1 MPQPKGYFLYVNLP
15 AAKVRERL
23 KGFGHGVRKIQSG
36 GRKQAVVIHTATGKH
51 LEELQAKFADVGCSS
66 TPNDLGEP
74 IETLR
79 NLGPASGEAMRAVGI
94 RTIGDLQ
101 RIGPVAAFQLVKRV
115 RPNATLNWLWA
126 MAAGLKDL
134 DLRELSTETKDRLRS
149 ELEELQ

>member
-51 LEELQAKFADVGCSS
+51 LTELMAKFADVGCSGTQS
-66 TPNDLGEP
+66 DLGEP

-79 NLGPASGEAMRAVGI
+79 NLGQASGEALRAAGI

-101 RIGPVAAFQLVKRV
+101 RVGAVAAFQIVKRL
-115 RPNATLNWLWA
+115 RPEVTLTWLWA

-134 DLRELSTETKDRLRS
+134 DLRELSEEEKDRLRA
-149 ELEELQ
+149 ELDAMS